1 MTCSEGHHWQ
11 FLSFRLM
18 AFLHSIAYRNFCTEN
33 LIDQNL
39 LTDTID
45 RVVFRVIGQKLHIA
59 TGEVKT

>member
-1 MTCSEGHHWQ
+1 
-11 FLSFRLM
+11 M

-33 LIDQNL
+33 LIDQSL

-45 RVVFRVIGQKLHIA
+45 RVIFRVIRQELHIA

>member
-1 MTCSEGHHWQ
+1 
-11 FLSFRLM
+11 M

-59 TGEVKT
+59 TGEMKT